1 MKKLKF
7 LLVLMLLVIPV
18 MVLAEPPEKPPGDNG
33 GSGGPGGQPGG
44 GSSSASYV
52 GATTISSDTEVSS
65 QSYNSSNGSENALLV
80 SGGTSTLNTCTIT
93 KTGDSSGDNSDF
105 YGTNAAVLVYNDA
118 TLNIVGGTITTNGSH
133 ANAVFAYG
141 TGIINISDA
150 TIKTTSNNS
159 GAIMVTGGGTLTANN
174 VTAETEGNSS
184 APIRSDRGGG
194 TLTVNKGTYTSHG
207 IGSPVVYS
215 TANIIVN
222 DAKLVSTSSEGVVVE
237 GKNSVTLNNA
247 TLEATNTSLNGNSET
262 YKGIFIYQSMSGDAE
277 VGTSSFTSKK
287 STITNNKGDVI
298 FVTNT
303 NTVIE
308 LENNIITN
316 NDADGSFLRIQAG
329 KWGTSGSN
337 GGTVSLKMINQDV
350 KGNIVVDNIS
360 TLALSLENKSELI
373 SAINSSNEAKEVSL
387 TISKNSVLSLTG
399 DTYLTSLTNED
410 STNSNIYS
418 NGKYKLYVNGEE
430 VTINQ
435 DTYNPKTEPDSDA
448 KTEDEPVKK
457 DSNNNLIYYIV
468 GGSALIVILVITIII
483 LVKKKGKKNA
493 ETNI

>member
-7 LLVLMLLVIPV
+7 LLVLILLVIPV

-52 GATTISSDTEVSS
+52 GATTISSDTNLTSQTYTSS
-65 QSYNSSNGSENALLV
+65 TGSENALLV

-93 KTGDSSGDNSDF
+93 KTGDSSGDDSDF
-105 YGTNAAVLVYNDA
+105 YGTNAAVLVYNGA
-118 TLNIVGGTITTNGSH
+118 TLNITGGNITTNGSH

-141 TGIINISDA
+141 TGIINISDT

-174 VTAETEGNSS
+174 VTAETDGNSS

-194 TLTVNKGTYTSHG
+194 TLTVNKGTYTSNG
-207 IGSPVVYS
+207 MGSPAIYS

-247 TLEATNTSLNGNSET
+247 TLEATNTTLNGNSET

-277 VGTSSFTSKK
+277 VGTSSFTSKD

-316 NDADGSFLRIQAG
+316 NDKEGSFLRIQAG
-329 KWGTSGSN
+329 KWGNTGSN

-350 KGNIVVDNIS
+350 EGNIVVDSIS
-360 TLALSLENKSELI
+360 TLALSLEGKSELI
-373 SAINSSNEAKEVSL
+373 SAINNSNEAKEVNL
-387 TISKNSVLSLTG
+387 TISKTSVLSLTG

-430 VTINQ
+430 ITINS
-435 DTYNPKTEPDSDA
+435 DTYSSKTEPDSDA

-457 DSNNNLIYYIV
+457 DSNNNLIYYII
-468 GGSALIVILVITIII
+468 GGSALLVILVIAIII
-483 LVKKKGKKNA
+483 IVKKKGKKNA